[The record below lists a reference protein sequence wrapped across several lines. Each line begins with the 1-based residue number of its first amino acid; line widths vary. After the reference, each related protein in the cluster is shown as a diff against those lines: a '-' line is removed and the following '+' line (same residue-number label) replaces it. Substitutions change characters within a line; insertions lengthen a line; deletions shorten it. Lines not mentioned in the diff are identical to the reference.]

1 MVKPFAERSVTEV
14 LLSTPAAIFYCTFAE
29 EVHRASGS
37 PSGWPSLAA
46 FGAALLLRSSV
57 ALWVVTDAHENGRSA
72 AYDLGSF
79 VFLLPLVGLIY
90 LFVRHGWDGF
100 GPLGWYILL
109 RLGGACFAWLPT
121 LVALIISGR
130 FPTT

>member
-1 MVKPFAERSVTEV
+1 MVKPFSERTVPEV

-29 EVHRASGS
+29 ELHRASGS

-46 FGAALLLRSSV
+46 FGAALLLRSSI
-57 ALWVVTDAHENGRSA
+57 ALWVTADAHEGGRSA

-79 VFLLPLVGLIY
+79 VFLLPPVGLIY

-100 GPLGWYILL
+100 TPLGWYILL
-109 RLGGACFAWLPT
+109 VLGGAFCAWLPT
-121 LVALIISGR
+121 LVVFIITGQ
-130 FPTT
+130 FPTI